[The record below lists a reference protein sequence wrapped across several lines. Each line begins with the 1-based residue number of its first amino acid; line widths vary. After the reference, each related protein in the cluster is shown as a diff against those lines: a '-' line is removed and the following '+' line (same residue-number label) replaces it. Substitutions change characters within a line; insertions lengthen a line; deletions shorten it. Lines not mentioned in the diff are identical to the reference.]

1 MGLFGPKSAFV
12 GGNGALAFLLL
23 AEVAAAVAVVSEAAL
38 VYIAR
43 HRNFLI
49 SAAMIGFQA
58 ALTFLFLFTARR
70 QHFPELHQAA
80 APAAA
85 LAISLGFASMIKSN
99 LAALLLGAPVS
110 VWRWPLIWAAAAAVA
125 TGLIAIRLPEW
136 AELAFGIP
144 AILLAYGIVIWK
156 WGFAEEDR
164 TLFRKASA

>member
-1 MGLFGPKSAFV
+1 
-12 GGNGALAFLLL
+12 
-23 AEVAAAVAVVSEAAL
+23 
-38 VYIAR
+38 
-43 HRNFLI
+43 
-49 SAAMIGFQA
+49 
-58 ALTFLFLFTARR
+58 
-70 QHFPELHQAA
+70 
-80 APAAA
+80 
-85 LAISLGFASMIKSN
+85 MIKSN